1 MRGVYLIVDVPKK
14 RYFFAQGINIE
25 ELGFESV
32 IEIGRVI
39 RDFVYPI
46 NELRFERRTQIEK
59 IFGKLRKFRGGI
71 IARMLDDA
79 LADLKGEV
87 QAGKIEI
94 ALFELIDDA
103 QGMQIVIEMAA
114 VHAHQLVELSL
125 AGVTKRRMADV
136 VDERKRFGELR
147 VQAQC

>member
-1 MRGVYLIVDVPKK
+1 
-14 RYFFAQGINIE
+14 
-25 ELGFESV
+25 
-32 IEIGRVI
+32 
-39 RDFVYPI
+39 
-46 NELRFERRTQIEK
+46 
-59 IFGKLRKFRGGI
+59 
-71 IARMLDDA
+71 MLDDA

-87 QAGKIEI
+87 QPGKIEV

-114 VHAHQLVELSL
+114 VRAHQLVELSL